1 MKKWASLLVVAVSL
15 AACSAPKA
23 TISQK
28 SATQYSAVVTKAANQ
43 YMEVVD
49 VQLTDGAQ
57 WASGSFRLTDESGK
71 RNVLNTKGYV
81 SFGIQ
86 IVTPSL
92 AFAPNQALISYRLE
106 EEGAVKSMLLSLQA
120 LPAPVE
126 ANARPTLAE

>member
-28 SATQYSAVVTKAANQ
+28 SFTSYTVEVQKSAQKT
-43 YMEVVD
+43 MEILD
-49 VQLTDGAQ
+49 VQLSNGDN
-57 WASGSFRLTDESGK
+57 WASGSFRLTDASGK
-71 RNVLNTKGYV
+71 RNVLSTKGYTEF
-81 SFGIQ
+81 SIQ

-92 AFAPNQALISYRLE
+92 AFIPNQALISYRLE
-106 EEGAVKSMLLSLQA
+106 EEGPVKSMLLSLQA

>member
-1 MKKWASLLVVAVSL
+1 MKKWATLLVVAVSL

-28 SATQYSAVVTKAANQ
+28 SFTSYTVEVQKSAKQ
-43 YMEVVD
+43 SMEILD
-49 VQLTDGAQ
+49 VQLLNGDKR
-57 WASGSFRLTDESGK
+57 ASGSFRLTDASGK
-71 RNVLNTKGYV
+71 RNVLNTRGY
-81 SFGIQ
+81 SEFNIQ
-86 IVTPSL
+86 IVTPAL
-92 AFAPNQALISYRLE
+92 AFIPNQALISYRLE